1 MSISSLALSRV
12 SFVSTLLVLAA
23 TLIACGPAG
32 MCDDVPA
39 ASTQHFVVSGT
50 RAAEL
55 LAAADGGAGRPCL
68 EECTAHPHTGTAN
81 GVSNCSVDAPTDGG
95 VGLTCVYGGFACR

>member
-1 MSISSLALSRV
+1 MSISSFPLARLS
-12 SFVSTLLVLAA
+12 FASTLLVLAA
-23 TLIACGPAG
+23 TLVACGPAG

-55 LAAADGGAGRPCL
+55 LAAADGGSGWTCR
-68 EECTAHPHTGTAN
+68 EECGAHPHTGTAN
-81 GVSNCSVDAPTDGG
+81 VVSNCSVDAPTDGG
-95 VGLTCVYGGFACR
+95 VGLTCVYGGIPCR